1 MTWMI
6 YGANGYTGGLLAERA
21 VAAGERPVL
30 AGRNAKAVG
39 AVARRL
45 DLPFVVVDLADSAG
59 LDAALADVD
68 IVAHCAGPFSATAL
82 PMARACLRTGT
93 HYTDVTGEV
102 DVFEA
107 LYGLHDAAVAAG
119 VALVPGVGFDV
130 VPTEYLAVRLAR
142 ELPTATHLDIAL
154 VSRGGFSRG
163 TLRTALEGAQA
174 GGRVRADGDLVS
186 VATAH
191 RSRRVRLTGEEVTV
205 HSIPLGDISSAY
217 RSTGIANITDFTR
230 IPFGGF
236 LRRVDPVVRAT
247 LRLPGVTKLLDRGI
261 AAAIT
266 GPSENTRADTRS
278 EPGRGHRP
286 RRAGEAAE
294 PRGRQ
299 HLRFHRRRRPARGA
313 DTGRGRIRPRRSA
326 HPEPGPRRGF
336 PRGDSAG
343 GRGRGRDRRA
353 DGDRRGAVARRP
365 RFSGIRGSRNRIGN
379 RRPIRALVAVRGNAV
394 VVLQQTRQ
402 MQQIP
407 RQIVESGHGVLLVAV
422 VPGERRE
429 RRCAAVPAASTRIQ
443 IRASATVRPS
453 G

>member
-6 YGANGYTGGLLAERA
+6 YGANGYTGALLAERA

-174 GGRVRADGDLVS
+174 GGRVRANGDLVS

-191 RSRRVRLTGEEVTV
+191 RSRRVRLASEEVTV

-230 IPFGGF
+230 IPFGGL
-236 LRRVDPVVRAT
+236 LRRVDPAVRAT
-247 LRLPGVTKLLDRGI
+247 LRLPGVAKLLDRGI

-278 EPGRGHRP
+278 ELWAEVSDPAGQARQLSLVVANTYDFTAASALHAVRTLAETESVPAGAHTPSQALGADFLEGIPRAGVDVGAIVAPTGSGPRP
-286 RRAGEAAE
+286 R
-294 PRGRQ
+294 
-299 HLRFHRRRRPARGA
+299 
-313 DTGRGRIRPRRSA
+313 
-326 HPEPGPRRGF
+326 
-336 PRGDSAG
+336 
-343 GRGRGRDRRA
+343 
-353 DGDRRGAVARRP
+353 
-365 RFSGIRGSRNRIGN
+365 
-379 RRPIRALVAVRGNAV
+379 
-394 VVLQQTRQ
+394 
-402 MQQIP
+402 
-407 RQIVESGHGVLLVAV
+407 
-422 VPGERRE
+422 
-429 RRCAAVPAASTRIQ
+429 
-443 IRASATVRPS
+443 
-453 G
+453 